1 MPAERPGAAPCV
13 APSRDRGSARRKP
26 GQVSQAAGFRLSPE
40 GRWAAAT
47 NAPRIARPRMVVT
60 VEPSTKRRAP
70 ACPGL
75 PAFAATTVVWLSLG
89 LLALP
94 ARAQPGIVESI
105 EVHGLARMTRE
116 TFLYSFG
123 VKAGD
128 PYDPKRIQARFRKL
142 WDLGAFE
149 DLRIEAEP
157 AAGGGKRLVVFV
169 REKPT
174 LVSVV
179 FGENKVLTR
188 TQIEDRLRERKISLE
203 VGHPLN
209 LKSVYSAE
217 SVIRDML
224 GEKGYLDSTVTHRV
238 DRTPAG
244 ASVTF
249 SIHPGAKTR
258 IRRIEFVGNTV
269 YSDRTLREALKIT
282 RQWRWWWPLSA
293 KSLYHPA
300 KWDQDSSNIRELY
313 LNAGYLD
320 VEIRPPVLDVK
331 TVVKGGKEKRSAR
344 RPEASRPAPDESRP
358 AVVGPAAEAGSERA
372 AKLAERRRRQ
382 EDKARRRAEKEEE
395 RARPKERRWV
405 VLTVPIVEGPQY
417 RMGALRVSGATVF
430 TEERIRAGLPL
441 REGDVLNRGALDALV
456 KRVVG
461 AYQDQGYAY
470 ATARH
475 EIERRAGEPVADVRL
490 VVQED
495 RQYRVDRIEFSGN
508 SLTQDRVLRRELRL
522 GEGDLYNKSLLDL
535 SVRKINQLGYFEV
548 KREEVGVAPVEGKDR
563 VRITIPGEEKSRNE
577 IQIGGGY
584 SGLDGAFFQGYY
596 ATRNFLGRGQILS
609 TSLQV
614 GGRRNL
620 YTIQFQE
627 PYFLGRPYTFGFQ
640 LTRSDLEFGRALSSR
655 RQGGGLRLGRLFGH
669 FTEASIRYDLDR
681 LESTSFSLGGQR
693 AVNRISALTPAYAV
707 NTIDNIYRPSRGW
720 SLLANFEVAGGPLGG
735 DTNYLRP
742 QVQTSF
748 YKPLGR
754 RTLVAF
760 HGEVG
765 LIRPWQGGGAGN
777 TATVNGVP
785 RFQRF
790 WLGGDTIGP
799 RIFETRS
806 ITPLRFVRLD
816 ALGRIVEAV
825 EDPSGRPVSDF
836 DRNGDGVVNR
846 FDLVEMGGDRYYLA
860 QAEYVV
866 RINEPLEVAFFA
878 DAGSTLFEDRSWGFD
893 DLRVSAGVEVRFYLP
908 VFPVPLRLIYGVPV
922 RKFAEDRTSGFT
934 FSIGRS
940 F

>member
-1 MPAERPGAAPCV
+1 MR
-13 APSRDRGSARRKP
+13 RGLAR
-26 GQVSQAAGFRLSPE
+26 AG
-40 GRWAAAT
+40 
-47 NAPRIARPRMVVT
+47 
-60 VEPSTKRRAP
+60 AP
-70 ACPGL
+70 ALAGRAAFCLMLGFLAGL
-75 PAFAATTVVWLSLG
+75 PAQ
-89 LLALP
+89 
-94 ARAQPGIVESI
+94 AQPGVIESI

-128 PYDPKRIQARFRKL
+128 PYDPKLIQARFRKL
-142 WDLGAFE
+142 WDLGSFE
-149 DLRIEAEP
+149 DIRIEAEP
-157 AAGGGKRLVVFV
+157 APGGGKRLVVFV

-174 LVSVV
+174 LLSVA
-179 FGENKVLTR
+179 FEENKVLTR

-217 SVIRDML
+217 SAIRDML
-224 GEKGYLDSTVTHRV
+224 GEKGYLDSTVAHRV

-249 SIHPGAKTR
+249 SIRPGAKTR
-258 IRRIEFVGNTV
+258 IRRIDFVGNTV
-269 YSDRTLREALKIT
+269 YSDRKLREALKIS

-320 VEIRPPVLDVK
+320 AEIRPPVLDVRA
-331 TVVKGGKEKRSAR
+331 VVKGGKKKPQRKPAKA
-344 RPEASRPAPDESRP
+344 PEATASAAPVDPAPDSVP
-358 AVVGPAAEAGSERA
+358 EAGSKRA
-372 AKLAERRRRQ
+372 EKLAERRRRQ
-382 EDKARRRAEKEEE
+382 EEKARRRAHKEEE

-405 VLTVPIVEGPQY
+405 HLTVPIVEGPQY
-417 RMGALRVSGATVF
+417 RMGTLRMSGATVF
-430 TEERIRAGLPL
+430 PEERLRAGLPL
-441 REGDVLNRGALDALV
+441 REGDVLNRGALDAFV

-475 EIERRAGEPVADVRL
+475 EIQRREAEPVADVL
-490 VVQED
+490 VVVQED

-522 GEGDLYNKSLLDL
+522 GEGDLYSKSLLDL

-548 KREEVGVAPVEGKDR
+548 KREEVSVAPVEGEDR

-584 SGLDGAFFQGYY
+584 SGLDGAFFQGFY

-640 LTRSDLEFGRALSSR
+640 LTRSDLEFGRSLRSR
-655 RQGGGLRLGRLFGH
+655 RQGGGLRLGRLFGN

-681 LESTSFSLGGQR
+681 LESTSFSLSGQR
-693 AVNRISALTPAYAV
+693 AVNRISALTPAYVV

-742 QVQTSF
+742 QVQNSF
-748 YKPLGR
+748 YRPLGR

-765 LIRPWQGGGAGN
+765 LIRPWQGGAAGN
-777 TATVNGVP
+777 AATVNGVP

-836 DRNGDGVVNR
+836 DRNGDGVVNQ
-846 FDLVEMGGDRYYLA
+846 FDLVEMGGDRYYLV

-893 DLRVSAGVEVRFYLP
+893 DLRASAGVEVRFYLP
-908 VFPVPLRLIYGVPV
+908 VFPVPLRLIYGVPI
-922 RKFAEDRTSGFT
+922 RKFAGDRTSGFT